1 MKINKYHILTCV
13 VLALFAAACSKEL
26 NQQPP
31 SSIVTS
37 LFYSNTNDFTQAVTG
52 AYNQLRNYPD
62 QQMWMG
68 EMRSDNIVA
77 GSDGNRDWQ
86 AINNFSPDL
95 SAVAFI
101 TSAWDNNFNG
111 IYNVNSVLDNLVTKG
126 GNITSPT
133 LRARFGAECHFL
145 RAFYYFQLVRLYGEV
160 PIVQH
165 VESAAAVEKIKRSP
179 VSDVYTLIIS
189 DLDSA
194 IMGLPNSYTGA
205 DIGRATRWA
214 AEGLLGLVYLT
225 RSGPAYASVDGPTMG
240 TNEWDSALVHFN
252 NIINSG
258 QFTFGTSYP
267 NIFSY
272 TNEDNPEV
280 IFDVQYMSTNNGAT
294 FPSDLTPL
302 GYWGGVGIA
311 GTYNNGYGST
321 TFDISKNLRSSY
333 AYSAQGHVDVRDTFN
348 IQWSY
353 PTTTTVPIQTDTSDP
368 FIKKYINIAKRGV
381 GYNDWPINF
390 IVMRYTDVL
399 MMKAECILNGA
410 TPGAQS
416 DVDNIVNMVR
426 TRAGVPT
433 MTGVTLP
440 QLMEER
446 RREFLGEGLRWND
459 LVREGM
465 AVTTMNAWIA
475 GDTVTK
481 DAQVIPQFVI
491 YPVPEA
497 EILTMGGLYTQNP
510 GYQ

>member
-1 MKINKYHILTCV
+1 MKISKHHILIA
-13 VLALFAAACSKEL
+13 LALVISAAACKKQL

-31 SSIVTS
+31 SSITTS

-52 AYNQLRNYPD
+52 VYNQLINFPD
-62 QQMWMG
+62 QQMWLG

-86 AINNFSPDL
+86 AINNFASEL
-95 SAVAFI
+95 SSVAFI
-101 TSAWDNNFNG
+101 TSAWDNNYTG
-111 IYNVNSVLDNLVTKG
+111 IYNANSVLDNLVTKG
-126 GNITSPT
+126 DNITNPT

-165 VESAAAVEKIKRSP
+165 VMSAAAVEQINRSK
-179 VSDVYTLIIS
+179 VSDVYNLIIS

-214 AEGLLGLVYLT
+214 AEGMLGLVYLT
-225 RSGPAYASVDGPTMG
+225 RSGPVYNGVDGPTLG

-252 NIINSG
+252 NIINSN
-258 QFTFGTSYP
+258 QFSFGTSYP

-280 IFDVQYMSTNNGAT
+280 VFDVQYMTTNNGAT

-302 GYWGGVGIA
+302 GYWGGTGIA
-311 GTYNNGYGST
+311 GTYSNGYGSVT
-321 TFDISKNLRSSY
+321 YDVSKNLRASYSS
-333 AYSAQGHVDVRDTFN
+333 SAAGATDVRDTFN

-353 PTTTTVPIQTDTSDP
+353 PTTTTTPIQTDTSDP
-368 FIKKYINIAKRGV
+368 FIKKYINLAKRGTS
-381 GYNDWPINF
+381 YKDWPINF

-399 MMKAECILNGA
+399 MMKAECILHGA
-410 TPGAQS
+410 TPGSQT

-426 TRAGVPT
+426 TRAGIAP
-433 MTGVTLP
+433 MTGVTLL

-475 GDTVTK
+475 GDSVTK
-481 DAQVIPQFVI
+481 DSQVIPDFVI

-497 EILTMGGLYTQNP
+497 EILTTNGLYTQNP

>member
-1 MKINKYHILTCV
+1 MRISKYYIFICLV
-13 VLALFAAACSKEL
+13 PALFAAACSKQL

-37 LFYSNTNDFTQAVTG
+37 QFYSNTNDFTQAVTG
-52 AYNQLRNYPD
+52 VYNELRNYPD
-62 QQMWMG
+62 EQMWLG
-68 EMRSDNIVA
+68 EMRSDNIIA

-86 AINNFSPDL
+86 AINNFASEL
-95 SAVAFI
+95 SSVSFI
-101 TSAWDNNFNG
+101 TQAWDSLFNG
-111 IYNVNSVLDNLVTKG
+111 IYNANSVLDNLVTKG
-126 GNITSPT
+126 SNITSAT

-165 VESAAAVEKIKRSP
+165 VMSAAAVEKIKRSA
-179 VSDVYTLIIS
+179 VSDVYNLIIS

-194 IMGLPNSYTGA
+194 IIGLPNSYTGA

-214 AEGLLGLVYLT
+214 AEGTLGLVYLT
-225 RSGPAYASVDGPTMG
+225 RSGPAYPNVDGPTMG

-258 QFTFGTSYP
+258 QFTFGASYP

-302 GYWGGVGIA
+302 GYWGGVGIS
-311 GTYNNGYGST
+311 GTYGNGYGSVT
-321 TFDISKNLRSSY
+321 YDISKNLRASY
-333 AYSAQGHVDVRDTFN
+333 AGSAAGAVDVRDTFN
-348 IQWSY
+348 ILGSY
-353 PTTTTVPIQTDTSDP
+353 PTNTSAPIQTDTSDP
-368 FIKKYINIAKRGV
+368 FIKKYINIAKRGTA
-381 GYNDWPINF
+381 YNDWPINF

-399 MMKAECILNGA
+399 MMKAECILHGA
-410 TPGAQS
+410 TPGSQT

-426 TRAGVPT
+426 TRAGIAA
-433 MTGVTLP
+433 MSGVTLP

-446 RREFLGEGLRWND
+446 RREFLGEGIRWND

-475 GDTVTK
+475 GDSVTK
-481 DAQVIPQFVI
+481 DSQVIPDFVI

-497 EILTMGGLYTQNP
+497 EILTMNGLYTQNP

>member
-1 MKINKYHILTCV
+1 MKISKYHILACL
-13 VLALFAAACSKEL
+13 VLAFFMAACSKQL

-52 AYNQLRNYPD
+52 VYNELRNYPD
-62 QQMWMG
+62 EQMWLG
-68 EMRSDNIVA
+68 EMRSDNIIA
-77 GSDGNRDWQ
+77 TSDGNRDWQ
-86 AINNFSPDL
+86 AINNFSAEL
-95 SAVAFI
+95 SSVSFI
-101 TSAWDNNFNG
+101 TQAWDSLFNG
-111 IYNVNSVLDNLVTKG
+111 IYNANSVLDNLVTKG
-126 GNITSPT
+126 GNITSPS

-145 RAFYYFQLVRLYGEV
+145 RAFYYFQLVRLYGEA

-165 VESAAAVEKIKRSP
+165 VGSAAAVEKIKRSP

-194 IMGLPNSYTGA
+194 IAGLPNSYTGT

-225 RSGPAYASVDGPTMG
+225 RSGPAYPNVDGPTMG

-302 GYWGGVGIA
+302 GYWGGVGFS
-311 GTYNNGYGST
+311 GTYGNGYGSVT
-321 TFDISKNLRSSY
+321 YDVSKNLRASY
-333 AYSAQGHVDVRDTFN
+333 ASSAAGAVDIRDTFN
-348 IQWSY
+348 ILSSY
-353 PTTTTVPIQTDTSDP
+353 PTNTTTPIQTDTSDP
-368 FIKKYINIAKRGV
+368 FIKKYINLAKRGTA
-381 GYNDWPINF
+381 YNDWPINF

-410 TPGAQS
+410 TPGSQT

-426 TRAGVPT
+426 NRAGIAS
-433 MTGVTLP
+433 MTGVALP

-475 GDTVTK
+475 GDSVTK

-491 YPVPEA
+491 YPIPEA
-497 EILTMGGLYTQNP
+497 EILTTNGLYIQNP

>member
-1 MKINKYHILTCV
+1 MKALKYSLYGCLS
-13 VLALFAAACSKEL
+13 LALLAIACSKQL

-52 AYNQLRNYPD
+52 VYNELRNYPD
-62 QQMWMG
+62 EQMWLG
-68 EMRSDNIVA
+68 EMRSDNINA
-77 GSDGNRDWQ
+77 TSDGNRDWQ
-86 AINNFSPDL
+86 AIKNMLPNL
-95 SAVAFI
+95 TAVTFI
-101 TSAWDNNFNG
+101 AQGWDSCFNG
-111 IYNVNSVLDNLVTKG
+111 IYNANSVLDNLVTKG
-126 GNITSPT
+126 SNITNPA

-160 PIVQH
+160 PIVTH
-165 VESAAAVEKIKRSP
+165 VMSAAAVEKIKRSP
-179 VSDVYTLIIS
+179 VTDVYNVIIS

-194 IMGLPNSYTGA
+194 IAVLPNSYTGA

-225 RSGPAYASVDGPTMG
+225 RSGPTYPGVDGPTQG
-240 TNEWDSALVHFN
+240 TNEWDSALAHFN

-258 QFTFGTSYP
+258 QFTFGANYP

-280 IFDVQYMSTNNGAT
+280 IFDVQFMSTNNGAT

-302 GYWGGVGIA
+302 GYWGGVGIS
-311 GTYNNGYGST
+311 GTYNNGYGSST
-321 TFDISKNLRSSY
+321 YDITRNLRASY
-333 AYSAQGHVDVRDTFN
+333 AASAGAATDVRDTFN
-348 IQWSY
+348 IQWKY
-353 PTTTTVPIQTDTSDP
+353 PTNTTSPIITDTSDP
-368 FIKKYINIAKRGV
+368 FIKKYVNVAKRGT

-390 IVMRYTDVL
+390 IVMRYTDIL
-399 MMKAECILNGA
+399 MMKAECILHGA
-410 TPGAQS
+410 TPGTQT
-416 DVDNIVNMVR
+416 DVDAIVNQVR
-426 TRAGVPT
+426 TRAGIAPVSN
-433 MTGVTLP
+433 VTLAM
-440 QLMEER
+440 LMEER

-475 GDTVTK
+475 ADTITNVL
-481 DAQVIPQFVI
+481 QVIPDYVI
-491 YPVPEA
+491 YPVPEQ
-497 EILTMGGLYTQNP
+497 EILTVPGLYTQNA